1 MAGRINSYKNSRKKK
16 RSLRLEGFPLVF
28 QKRRFYFC
36 FLIVSGFFAVGLML
50 LFFIFLY
57 RWTLFHPIWRL
68 REIDIQGNSRIS
80 YEEVLQLTNMQ
91 PGQSSLSLHLSDIQR
106 ILEKQPWVQYV
117 VVKRILPDTLRIE
130 MQEREAFFWILK
142 DKKLYYA
149 DKEGGIIASVDKSK
163 FVSLPTLY
171 KENDVSNEV
180 VKEFAELVHTRN
192 FPFGWH
198 QITWLRFWS
207 SDLLEIAF
215 MHNRKCLMETKNL
228 REASLQLSQVWQ
240 YLQAKQKTGEVKK
253 VVVIPDRVWV
263 EF

>member
-1 MAGRINSYKNSRKKK
+1 MAGRINSYKNGRKKN
-16 RSLRLEGFPLVF
+16 RSFRLGKLFFIL
-28 QKRRFYFC
+28 QKRRLYFC
-36 FLIVSGFFAVGLML
+36 FLIASGLSAVGLML
-50 LFFIFLY
+50 LFFVFLY
-57 RWTLFHPIWRL
+57 RWILFHPIWRL

-80 YEEVLQLTNMQ
+80 YEEVLQLTNIQ
-91 PGQSSLSLHLSDIQR
+91 LGQSSIGLHLADIQR
-106 ILEKQPWVQYV
+106 VLEKQPWIQYV
-117 VVKRILPDTLRIE
+117 VVRRIFPDALHIE
-130 MQEREAFFWILK
+130 IQELEAFFWILK
-142 DKKLYYA
+142 DSKMYYA
-149 DKEGGIIASVDKSK
+149 DKKGNIIDSVDKSK
-163 FVSLPTLY
+163 FVSLPILY

-198 QITWLRFWS
+198 QISWLRFWS
-207 SDLLEIAF
+207 SDLLEIIF
-215 MHNRKCLMETKNL
+215 MNNRKCLMETKNL